1 MYVSISGLTA
11 PYGNLSSRRAKVL
24 VSFFVVP
31 SASLSLVLLLA
42 EAMGSTS
49 SPYSSPRTHLSVPL
63 EDLAAS
69 RLKVPTPCHPLLSS
83 QGPQGTL
90 CVGSQSLHT
99 GLGSIFTA
107 GPTLEAASGIGAQRQ
122 DLIPGRNQL
131 HKQTYTQ
138 SGPPPRSQSQMLGIL
153 TGMGDRAHCYCP
165 LNQGHILEQDSLH
178 WE

>member
-63 EDLAAS
+63 EDLAAA

-90 CVGSQSLHT
+90 CVGANPFPQVLAPFSLLDPLWRLPQE
-99 GLGSIFTA
+99 LGPKGKT
-107 GPTLEAASGIGAQRQ
+107 
-122 DLIPGRNQL
+122 
-131 HKQTYTQ
+131 
-138 SGPPPRSQSQMLGIL
+138 
-153 TGMGDRAHCYCP
+153 
-165 LNQGHILEQDSLH
+165 
-178 WE
+178 

>member
-49 SPYSSPRTHLSVPL
+49 SPYSSPRTHLSVPI
-63 EDLAAS
+63 EGLATA

-90 CVGSQSLHT
+90 CVGSQYLHT

-138 SGPPPRSQSQMLGIL
+138 SGPPPQVPVPNVGYP
-153 TGMGDRAHCYCP
+153 DRH
-165 LNQGHILEQDSLH
+165 GG
-178 WE
+178 